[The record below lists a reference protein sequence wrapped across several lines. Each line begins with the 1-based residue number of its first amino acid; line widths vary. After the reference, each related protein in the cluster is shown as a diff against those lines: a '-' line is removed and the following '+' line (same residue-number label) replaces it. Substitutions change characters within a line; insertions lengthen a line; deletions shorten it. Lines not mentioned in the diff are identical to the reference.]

1 MSMSNLPL
9 RTFILLWL
17 LILVV
22 PLFSLF
28 VWSFLAMRDY
38 AFTFEL
44 TLDAYRQIVATG
56 RHQVVW
62 QTLRIALTVTLILLV
77 IAVPFALWLA
87 KGVRSNS
94 TKAIVLA
101 LLTVPFFLS
110 LSARVMVLRPI
121 LSRSGPI
128 NTLLMDLGLADA
140 PLDWLLFSEF
150 AVHLGLL
157 SIAFP
162 SMVFPIYLAMMLID
176 DEYIDAARDLGAAPR
191 RVFVDVILPLSL
203 PGIIAGAIFTFVPM
217 LGESVVAQL
226 LGGGQV
232 NLLGGSIASLIQVI
246 NYAVAAALAVI
257 VLLLLGAFLLFLR
270 FISSRGAGL
279 DKALAGARR

>member
-1 MSMSNLPL
+1 MSVSNLPL

-62 QTLRIALTVTLILLV
+62 QTLRIAFTVTLILLV

-87 KGVRSNS
+87 KGVRSTS
-94 TKAIVLA
+94 AKAIVLA

-128 NTLLMDLGLADA
+128 NTLLMDMGLTDA

-162 SMVFPIYLAMMLID
+162 SMVFPIYLAMTLID

-203 PGIIAGAIFTFVPM
+203 PGVIAGTIFTFVPM

-270 FISSRGAGL
+270 FVSPPGAGL
-279 DKALAGARR
+279 EKALAGARR